1 MLIYAKFMLMKFIQ
15 KKLTLFFLFVG
26 IAAIN
31 ATTTAVVETKESING
46 MLQNCLVVEILDTE
60 PELVEKEWKNEMKKY
75 NGRVSEKKN
84 TINAENVQIQVIHLN
99 MMKVAAVIL
108 KTVDGSKFSV
118 SFDLADNDFISSD
131 KYPDKVEAAKK
142 FLYDFS
148 IRIRKT
154 KVMADLAESRN
165 KFMELQKQH
174 ESLIRQKND
183 LQMEI
188 QKSKELIVQKENE
201 VKLNELNQEN
211 KQIEVENMKIVVEK
225 VGKKYDAI
233 E

>member
-1 MLIYAKFMLMKFIQ
+1 MLIYTKLLLMKSIRKISF
-15 KKLTLFFLFVG
+15 LFFLISA
-26 IAAIN
+26 IAAAN
-31 ATTTAVVETKESING
+31 ATKTAVVETKESING
-46 MLQNCLVVEILDTE
+46 MLQNCLVVEIRDVE
-60 PELVEKEWKNEMKKY
+60 PELVEKEWKNELKKY
-75 NGRVSEKKN
+75 NGKVSEKKG

-99 MMKVAAVIL
+99 MMKAAAVIL

-118 SFDLADNDFISSD
+118 SFDLADNDFISSE

-154 KVMADLAESRN
+154 KVMTDLAESRN
-165 KFMELQKQH
+165 KLMELQKQH
-174 ESLIRQKND
+174 ENLIKQKND
-183 LQMEI
+183 LQMDI

-211 KQIEVENMKIVVEK
+211 KQIEAENMKIVVEK
-225 VGKKYDAI
+225 IGKKYDAI